1 MDENKIK
8 VLVVEDDEASYQ
20 LINASLK
27 LLDIE
32 MLRAKNGKEALKTYH
47 QNRDIKLVLL
57 DIQLPGMDGYE
68 VLTELK
74 KINPELPIVAQ
85 TAYSMIDDREKCL
98 EAGCNEYLSKP
109 LNLNKLRELV
119 NKYIQ

>member
-1 MDENKIK
+1 MNEQNLK

-27 LLDIE
+27 LLDINL
-32 MLRAKNGKEALKTYH
+32 LRAKNGQEALQIYD
-47 QNRDIKLVLL
+47 QNIDLKLVLL

-68 VLTELK
+68 VLIELK
-74 KINPELPIVAQ
+74 KRKPDLPIVAQ
-85 TAYSMIDDREKCL
+85 TAYSMIDDREKCI

-109 LNLNKLRELV
+109 LNLQKLRDMV
-119 NKYIQ
+119 KKYLE

>member
-1 MDENKIK
+1 MNEQNLK

-27 LLDIE
+27 LLDINL
-32 MLRAKNGKEALKTYH
+32 LRAKNGQEALQIYD
-47 QNRDIKLVLL
+47 QNIDLKLVLL

-68 VLTELK
+68 VLIELK
-74 KINPELPIVAQ
+74 KRKPDLPIVAQ

-109 LNLNKLRELV
+109 LNLQKLRDLV
-119 NKYIQ
+119 KKYLE